1 MKRFLLSV
9 LSVAAMASA
18 NADEG
23 MWTLCNLDSAVY
35 RQMVAEGFELSYDDL
50 YKGDSALKN
59 ACVNFG
65 GFCSGVVV
73 SPDGLITIAVL
84 ELSISIP
91 RWSMTICLMVS
102 LPRSM
107 QMNFPMRTSLSL
119 S

>member
-65 GFCSGVVV
+65 GFCSGKWCFVVIERFG
-73 SPDGLITIAVL
+73 PCERNKAHWTT
-84 ELSISIP
+84 EL
-91 RWSMTICLMVS
+91 
-102 LPRSM
+102 
-107 QMNFPMRTSLSL
+107 
-119 S
+119 